1 MYKISGVIVYLD
13 IFFIIAQEL
22 VLIYLVVLG
31 DLYKREGSLDV
42 RMAPR
47 DKRGRLENMES
58 CGYHAD
64 RCVLFTFVSF
74 G

>member
-1 MYKISGVIVYLD
+1 VHKLLEVIVYLD

-31 DLYKREGSLDV
+31 DLYKCRGSLDI

-47 DKRGRLENMES
+47 DKRGRLENIEI
-58 CGYHAD
+58 CGHHAD
-64 RCVLFTFVSF
+64 RCVAFAFVSF